1 ETFETVSPI
10 DSTVICTVAKGDTAD
25 VDQAA
30 QAAHPSRRAASFLKQ
45 VLKHKI
51 DKRAT
56 LRYRK
61 SQEDR

>member
-1 ETFETVSPI
+1 MQALIRTTEEELSKDI
-10 DSTVICTVAKGDTAD
+10 SGLNDRLEEIGDSED
-25 VDQAA
+25 V
-30 QAAHPSRRAASFLKQ
+30 PSRRAASFLKQ